1 MIACLENPVDMT
13 EISRVG
19 SEVKRISSHGITPS
33 MKSAI
38 SDLKLK
44 QLDVIH
50 EGDETFQLDKKV
62 RVVTLSR
69 LLKDIN
75 PLR

>member
-1 MIACLENPVDMT
+1 
-13 EISRVG
+13 
-19 SEVKRISSHGITPS
+19 